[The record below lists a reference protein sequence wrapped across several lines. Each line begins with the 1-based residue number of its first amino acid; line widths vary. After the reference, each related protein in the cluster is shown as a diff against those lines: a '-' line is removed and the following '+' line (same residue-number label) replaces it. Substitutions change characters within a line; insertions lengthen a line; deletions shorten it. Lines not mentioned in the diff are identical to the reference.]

1 MLQNFKDIGVEYWK
15 FLNICHMKYHSVWY
29 NEGDPNTMYDNLIW
43 LHVIF

>member
-15 FLNICHMKYHSVWY
+15 FLNICHMKYHWY
-29 NEGDPNTMYDNLIW
+29 NEGDPNTMYYNLIW